1 MRKINNTEI
10 YKKAIKTIADGL
22 NVKNGTILITGA
34 LGLIGSCLVDV
45 FLKTSFKIYALDL
58 NKEKLIDRFGEE
70 NDRLVFIEQNIC
82 EPLANEYKFDY
93 IINTASFADP
103 KSYALYPAET
113 ILINILGTKN
123 VLDYAK
129 QNLCTRVLITSTFEV
144 YGKLDKDFYGEDDFG
159 LLDYNALRSC
169 YPESKRTSEVL
180 VRSYL
185 DEYRVNGLIVRLSS
199 IYGPTMSLNDSKAHA
214 QFLFRGIKGEDIIL
228 KSDGKQKR
236 TYTYVMDAVDAILY
250 VLFNGNSGEAYNIA
264 NSESIVSISE
274 LANTIAS
281 LCGVRVTY
289 DAPNELEQKG
299 FSKPQNCVLLTDKI
313 TNLGWKPKY
322 SISDGLKQTL
332 DIMKEAYDEAN

>member
-103 KSYALYPAET
+103 KSYTLYPAET

-123 VLDYAK
+123 SPL
-129 QNLCTRVLITSTFEV
+129 Q
-144 YGKLDKDFYGEDDFG
+144 
-159 LLDYNALRSC
+159 
-169 YPESKRTSEVL
+169 
-180 VRSYL
+180 
-185 DEYRVNGLIVRLSS
+185 
-199 IYGPTMSLNDSKAHA
+199 
-214 QFLFRGIKGEDIIL
+214 
-228 KSDGKQKR
+228 
-236 TYTYVMDAVDAILY
+236 
-250 VLFNGNSGEAYNIA
+250 
-264 NSESIVSISE
+264 
-274 LANTIAS
+274 
-281 LCGVRVTY
+281 
-289 DAPNELEQKG
+289 
-299 FSKPQNCVLLTDKI
+299 
-313 TNLGWKPKY
+313 
-322 SISDGLKQTL
+322 
-332 DIMKEAYDEAN
+332 